1 MQCRIRNIKEKER
14 RREFAKR
21 GSAVISCK
29 IKASVVA
36 FFVDDFANGASLTNQ
51 CKSFVPDRKC

>member
-1 MQCRIRNIKEKER
+1 MQFRNRNIKEKEG

-29 IKASVVA
+29 IRATVAA
-36 FFVDDFANGASLTNQ
+36 FFVDNFANGASLTNQ
-51 CKSFVPDRKC
+51 CKSFVSDRKC